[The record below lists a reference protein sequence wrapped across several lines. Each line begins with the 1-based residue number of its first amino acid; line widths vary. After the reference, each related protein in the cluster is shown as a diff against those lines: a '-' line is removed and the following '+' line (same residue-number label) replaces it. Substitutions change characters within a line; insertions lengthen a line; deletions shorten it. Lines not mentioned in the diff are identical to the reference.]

1 MNCAVCNMELK
12 TPARVNEIL
21 VCIHKKCLTKD
32 LFEATKGLFRG
43 YLYRKNGDTYK
54 GYFHKQHEKL

>member
-1 MNCAVCNMELK
+1 MELK
-12 TPARVNEIL
+12 SPARVKETP
-21 VCIHKKCLTKD
+21 VRIHKKCLTKD